1 MKHTMILTRQR
12 SDEEKR
18 RRHLYGDSGAKFSAG
33 KVPKIDGGGIIGCI
47 TTCVTKDL
55 LIIEMYD

>member
-33 KVPKIDGGGIIGCI
+33 KVPKIDGGGDHRVHNHMRDKGS
-47 TTCVTKDL
+47 VNN
-55 LIIEMYD
+55 